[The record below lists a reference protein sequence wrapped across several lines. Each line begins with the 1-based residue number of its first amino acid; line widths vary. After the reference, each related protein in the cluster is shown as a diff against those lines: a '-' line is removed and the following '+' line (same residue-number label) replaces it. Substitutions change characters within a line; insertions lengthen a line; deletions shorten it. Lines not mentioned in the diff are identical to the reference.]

1 MPIFIPSFSRNMAVH
16 HSANY
21 PQGVGLL
28 DGATILITGILTKRS
43 IAFAAAERAIAEG
56 ATVIATSF
64 GRAMELT
71 QRAVS
76 SLDAPIQLVELD
88 VTNDDHLASIPERLG
103 VAHLDGV
110 VHAIAGGSPSTLG
123 DDLSIASVSEVL
135 QTLQIS
141 ATSLAALTFAL
152 KPLLAQAPGGAS
164 VVALS
169 FAPDRVWPGYGWM
182 GVAKGTLG
190 SIVRSLAVQLGPE
203 NIRINVVDAGPLRT
217 PAARAIPGAGAGV
230 AQWSHHAPLGWDVD
244 DRAPVAAAIIALLSD
259 LFSATTGASIVVD
272 GGLHAVGR

>member
-1 MPIFIPSFSRNMAVH
+1 MAVH

-64 GRAMELT
+64 GRAMEVT

-123 DDLSIASVSEVL
+123 EDLSIASVSEVL

-152 KPLLAQAPGGAS
+152 KP
-164 VVALS
+164 
-169 FAPDRVWPGYGWM
+169 
-182 GVAKGTLG
+182 
-190 SIVRSLAVQLGPE
+190 
-203 NIRINVVDAGPLRT
+203 
-217 PAARAIPGAGAGV
+217 
-230 AQWSHHAPLGWDVD
+230 
-244 DRAPVAAAIIALLSD
+244 APVSLPKHS
-259 LFSATTGASIVVD
+259 TG
-272 GGLHAVGR
+272 